1 MFCLPAV
8 EKLEYNLAEFTKPD
22 NLARTFHRPPYYQE
36 VIGSPKCKK
45 IAVSTLPA
53 GCCLRNK
60 PPRRAP
66 ALQWCFVVS
75 QFESVGTSIA
85 AVLFLAS
92 LASCCADPAPVIIFS
107 GDTALSDS
115 FAELRASGPFD
126 LAIMPIGAY
135 NPWILSPC
143 TPEQAVHMANEAGAH
158 FIMPVHLAVVL
169 RTMRL
174 LANSGLR

>member
-1 MFCLPAV
+1 
-8 EKLEYNLAEFTKPD
+8 LEYNLAEFTKPD

-66 ALQWCFVVS
+66 ALQWRFVVS

-92 LASCCADPAPVIIFS
+92 LAPCCADPAPVIIFS

-115 FAELRASGPFD
+115 FAELCASGPID
-126 LAIMPIGAY
+126 LAIMSIGAY
-135 NPWILSPC
+135 
-143 TPEQAVHMANEAGAH
+143 TPG
-158 FIMPVHLAVVL
+158 FIRPALGE
-169 RTMRL
+169 
-174 LANSGLR
+174 NCQ

>member
-92 LASCCADPAPVIIFS
+92 LAVPRRSRAGHHFQRRHRAKRFVCGVARFRFHRF
-107 GDTALSDS
+107 GDHVDRRLHPWIS
-115 FAELRASGPFD
+115 FALHSGKKLPMKPA
-126 LAIMPIGAY
+126 LISSCRST
-135 NPWILSPC
+135 SP
-143 TPEQAVHMANEAGAH
+143 
-158 FIMPVHLAVVL
+158 
-169 RTMRL
+169 
-174 LANSGLR
+174 